1 MTDDWSS
8 SELELIDAAEELQI
22 APTRRA
28 GTPPRPVRIWVV
40 SAGGD
45 VFVRTWYR
53 RDHGWFAHA
62 VESGRARISVP
73 GLETDVAV
81 EDVSK
86 AGRELRDI
94 VDAAYRTKYRR
105 YGDSSVDP
113 MVNDNAADTTLRL
126 NHEATPTAPPPPSR
140 GNHQAW

>member
-1 MTDDWSS
+1 MTGNWSS

-22 APTRRA
+22 APTRRD
-28 GTPPRPVRIWVV
+28 GTPPRRVRIWVV

-53 RDHGWFAHA
+53 RDRGWFAHA
-62 VESGRARISVP
+62 VESGRARIRVP

-86 AGRELRDI
+86 AGSALRDR
-94 VDAAYRTKYRR
+94 VDAAYRSKYRR

-113 MVNDNAADTTLRL
+113 MVNDEAADTTLRL

-140 GNHQAW
+140 GSRRVW